1 MLKLAAIIETH
12 GGNTEKVPVNLMLS
26 PHIESFETLR
36 EQHGNVAPASVAA
49 LLAHRLSHPPF
60 RSPPRSC
67 GCR

>member
-36 EQHGNVAPASVAA
+36 EQHGKVAPASVAA
-49 LLAHRLSHPPF
+49 LTHRLSHPPF
-60 RSPPRSC
+60 LSPRPPC